1 MPYCRVAQLY
11 SQLSTHAHP
20 HQVSIDK
27 LDIVEGPVSVE
38 QMLLVACLCKEAELP
53 YELYYRPKL
62 QQQQQQPPYSEE
74 EE

>member
-1 MPYCRVAQLY
+1 M
-11 SQLSTHAHP
+11 
-20 HQVSIDK
+20 
-27 LDIVEGPVSVE
+27 E